1 MFTPVRLTLT
11 LHKCTPHILQVKVKF
26 QVLRW
31 IKGTTR
37 GIKVGEGDE
46 GGGGPRGKDVK
57 GGEDPEMVEEEG

>member
-1 MFTPVRLTLT
+1 MHTTYPPNKSKVPSLTMD
-11 LHKCTPHILQVKVKF
+11 Q
-26 QVLRW
+26 RNYW
-31 IKGTTR
+31 